1 MKDLDQQ
8 IAEWSPERDH
18 SFKIRG
24 ETFHG
29 RLGLD
34 YELVTTYMGSL
45 RAIDDNFHAALN
57 AILLAFLGAEEYGR
71 FDAWRIRQRDE
82 GNPLTIFEATLIGS
96 AVVEEEA
103 GRPTRA
109 SSGSSTGRETS
120 GDGSTGAS
128 TSPGTEEAR
137 QASLSAVS

>member
-8 IAEWSPERDH
+8 IAEWSPEREH

-57 AILLAFLGAEEYGR
+57 AILLAFLGSEEYGR

-109 SSGSSTGRETS
+109 SSGSSTGRETN
-120 GDGSTGAS
+120 GDGSTESS
-128 TSPGTEEAR
+128 TSQETTTVPRPSLLA
-137 QASLSAVS
+137 AS